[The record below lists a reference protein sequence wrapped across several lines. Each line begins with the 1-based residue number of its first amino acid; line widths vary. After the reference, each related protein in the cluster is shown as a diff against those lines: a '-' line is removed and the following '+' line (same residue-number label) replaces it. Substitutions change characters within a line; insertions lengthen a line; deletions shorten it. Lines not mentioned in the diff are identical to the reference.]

1 MIIAFT
7 SLTPAGATFMDWS
20 WHWLKGEDQHWNKKH
35 GWSDLTK
42 NPLSKNNSHSHK
54 KNHPCSLEEWNKF
67 IDSAMAENADVSFY
81 PVLLSKNNN
90 LSEYV
95 KQINLLVEQGIEV
108 VVLKQT
114 KEFPYGPE
122 RTDKIHSDDLSYYFN
137 TIPELRKGHT
147 RKKIREIVSLKM
159 RFDRIKWLEKIESE
173 FKGLDN
179 KVIVVT
185 DDEWIDQTEESMLEI
200 FQRTGVKI
208 SDDRLEHWRVVTNK
222 WRKIYKKT
230 ETFYTETM
238 PEIVDKI
245 VAGEDMDLTQFDF
258 GFTQESLLMALT
270 LTRHR
275 KRIVLPDDHFPMS
288 TKELH
293 KFLK

>member
-1 MIIAFT
+1 MIIAFS

-20 WHWLKGEDQHWNKKH
+20 WHWLKGEDQHWNKKY

-54 KNHPCSLEEWNKF
+54 KNHPCSIEEWKKF

-81 PVLLSKNNN
+81 PVLLSKNDN

-108 VVLKQT
+108 VVIKQT

-122 RTDKIHSDDLSYYFN
+122 RTDKIHANDLSYYFN
-137 TIPELRKGHT
+137 IYSELKKSHSR
-147 RKKIREIVSLKM
+147 RKIREIVSLRM
-159 RFDRIKWLEKIESE
+159 RFDRVEWLKKIEHQ

-185 DDEWIDQTEESMLEI
+185 DDEWVDQTEQSMLKI
-200 FQRTGVKI
+200 FQRTGGKI
-208 SDDRLEHWRVVTNK
+208 SDDRLEHWRVVANK

-238 PEIVDKI
+238 PQIVDKI
-245 VAGEDMDLTQFDF
+245 ISGEDMDLSQFDF

-270 LTRHR
+270 LTRHG

-293 KFLK
+293 RFLK